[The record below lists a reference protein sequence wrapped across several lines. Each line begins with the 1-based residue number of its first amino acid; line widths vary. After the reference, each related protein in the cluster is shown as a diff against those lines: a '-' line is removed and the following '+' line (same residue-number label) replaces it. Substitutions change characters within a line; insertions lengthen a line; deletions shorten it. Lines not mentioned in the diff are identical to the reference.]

1 MKKENFHLDCF
12 CWCCH
17 YFSPSKKHFQDCHC
31 WSFRF
36 GYSMEVQSIK
46 IEVLCDEYRNK
57 RQVLT
62 HSEQGKVELVDLFEE
77 EVTSLVS
84 RTFQKHN
91 WSFQFW
97 NIPSVMINNKLI
109 LGNELDFVNLIK
121 KLKISEVLWKKMK
134 NVAYQID
141 TNSSETF
148 LEESEKGK

>member
-1 MKKENFHLDCF
+1 
-12 CWCCH
+12 
-17 YFSPSKKHFQDCHC
+17 
-31 WSFRF
+31 
-36 GYSMEVQSIK
+36 
-46 IEVLCDEYRNK
+46 
-57 RQVLT
+57 
-62 HSEQGKVELVDLFEE
+62 
-77 EVTSLVS
+77 VS